1 MFPCHVSSTE
11 GTSSRMFLAG
21 WSGVLPCPQV
31 GHCGTTCLRG
41 VGWLGYDWRGFQEAP
56 NVEMIHCCRYKL
68 PTSQVGKLDE
78 PGKRRQEQGYLH
90 WKIIEAL
97 NCLLT
102 RISYIYVYVYTVIIY
117 IYIIHDYVHIYIHT
131 RLHKRYY
138 ILTYL
143 HWLKFTQC
151 MPHFVGHI
159 PVIHHSIVRIRPE
172 RYWFA
177 GKLVLFVPG
186 HLCQQHTDTITMVN
200 KNSLTSYSSPVVMVA
215 NIICILLW

>member
-31 GHCGTTCLRG
+31 GHCCTTCLRG
-41 VGWLGYDWRGFQEAP
+41 VGWLGYDWRGFQKAP

-102 RISYIYVYVYTVIIY
+102 RISYIYICVCVYCNHIY
-117 IYIIHDYVHIYIHT
+117 ILYMIMCIYIHT
-131 RLHKRYY
+131 HVFTRDTIYSHTFIGWKLPNACHILLVISQLFIIVSCVYVLNAIDSLASWFCLSLVTY
-138 ILTYL
+138 VNNILTL
-143 HWLKFTQC
+143 LRWWIKTHW
-151 MPHFVGHI
+151 HHI
-159 PVIHHSIVRIRPE
+159 
-172 RYWFA
+172 
-177 GKLVLFVPG
+177 
-186 HLCQQHTDTITMVN
+186 HLQWSWWLI
-200 KNSLTSYSSPVVMVA
+200 
-215 NIICILLW
+215 

>member
-102 RISYIYVYVYTVIIY
+102 RISYIYIYICVYVYTVIIY
-117 IYIIHDYVHIYIHT
+117 ILYMIMCIYIYIYTHT
-131 RLHKRYY
+131 SSQE
-138 ILTYL
+138 ILYTN
-143 HWLKFTQC
+143 
-151 MPHFVGHI
+151 I
-159 PVIHHSIVRIRPE
+159 PS
-172 RYWFA
+172 
-177 GKLVLFVPG
+177 LVEIYPVHATFCWSYP
-186 HLCQQHTDTITMVN
+186 
-200 KNSLTSYSSPVVMVA
+200 SYSS
-215 NIICILLW
+215 